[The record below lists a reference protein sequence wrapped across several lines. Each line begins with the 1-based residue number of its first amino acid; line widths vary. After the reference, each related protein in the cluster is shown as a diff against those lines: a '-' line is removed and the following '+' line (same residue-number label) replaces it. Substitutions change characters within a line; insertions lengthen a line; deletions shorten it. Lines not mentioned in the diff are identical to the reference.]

1 MNTIKDVTE
10 SLWEYL
16 EAKRHLWNIHF
27 RGKVDSLQHCP
38 ILDEFET
45 IDRALFRAL
54 VIEDIVDSDDALR
67 RQLIAKPWELLRV
80 YLQPG
85 LETIRMIVS
94 DPISGL
100 NRSWNSPEIVKVPEE
115 FDFGFIEFFEWNRYG
130 YTNFPLIR
138 ATIDHRSKMP
148 ALNGREALIESSH
161 ARFFL
166 LTTQGESPPITPL

>member
-1 MNTIKDVTE
+1 MNSMNDVTE

-38 ILDEFET
+38 ILDEFEK
-45 IDRALFRAL
+45 IDRSLFRAL
-54 VIEDIVDSDDALR
+54 VVEDIVNSDDASR
-67 RQLIAKPWELLRV
+67 RRLIEKPWELLRV

-85 LETIRMIVS
+85 LESIRMIVS

-100 NRSWNSPEIVKVPEE
+100 NRSWNRPEILKVPEE

-138 ATIDHRSKMP
+138 VTVDHRSKMP
-148 ALNGREALIESSH
+148 ALSGREALIESGQ
-161 ARFFL
+161 ARFVL
-166 LTTQGESPPITPL
+166 LATHSESLPIATM